1 MVSFFQTHV
10 CQETRKNMK
19 RARADETPTRVDD
32 QTIDWEVHHGTA
44 VLGIRDREV
53 RERVDAILSHFEE
66 HLDDPVQRWMR
77 GDDWD
82 RENLEAVLR
91 RKLDRLPVA
100 DVLAA
105 LPDKWIRRRRFVL
118 GTRERRIVVAH
129 MVDHLVRGL
138 ATDFVSGRLTDDRVE
153 EHSDDLVAWFRLM
166 EDSNTAR
173 FTQALAR
180 CVPRMLYSVEGG
192 VATPL
197 ALVGQM
203 AKRPHGLASTV
214 EAAVEALAKGLV
226 RVSPPDPHSSWSW
239 MWRTGLV
246 ADGVAVMADE
256 PFRHALSDFLGTSVK
271 QARYDALMSRRGE
284 RRNPVDLHNLLSV
297 KRHPPG
303 CQDVT
308 GRLSHQLTGIYK
320 ANPTFDARPREAI
333 VDAVLEETQGAML
346 VCDGLAHNYGDARL
360 VVGSWMDAL
369 GVEITPALYALLDM
383 IPTMRRDMHLATV
396 VAMLEEN
403 TKRTRAIEQQNL
415 EILDKLARAEARGEK
430 QHAEVIEGQEAIH
443 HAIKHESLKPHAQLS
458 SSDRAALD
466 VLQQLFVFD
475 QPPTSKLSAS
485 KISEVI
491 ETYNATAATSPL
503 VGMTGNKRGE
513 LLRLLNCTSKKTNA
527 AARGWDR
534 IALRAPLVFD
544 ANN

>member
-1 MVSFFQTHV
+1 
-10 CQETRKNMK
+10 MK
-19 RARADETPTRVDD
+19 RARTDAPTRVDD
-32 QTIDWEVHHGTA
+32 QTIDWEVHRGTA

-66 HLDDPVQRWMR
+66 HLDDPVRRWMR

-105 LPDKWIRRRRFVL
+105 LPDKWIRRGRFLL
-118 GTRERRIVVAH
+118 GKRERGIVVAH

-138 ATDFVSGRLTDDRVE
+138 ATDFVSGRLTDARVE
-153 EHSDDLVAWFRLM
+153 EHSDDLMTWFRLM

-180 CVPRMLYSVEGG
+180 CVPRMLYSVEDG

-214 EAAVEALAKGLV
+214 EAAVDALAKGLV

-256 PFRHALSDFLGTSVK
+256 PFRHALSDFLGTNVK
-271 QARYDALMSRRGE
+271 QGRYDALMSRNGE
-284 RRNPVDLHNLLSV
+284 RRNQVALHNLLAA
-297 KRHPPG
+297 KRRPPG
-303 CQDVT
+303 CPDVT
-308 GRLSHQLTGIYK
+308 GRLSHQLADIYK
-320 ANPTFDARPREAI
+320 ANPTFDERPREAI

-403 TKRTRAIEQQNL
+403 TKRTRAIEQQNQ
-415 EILDKLARAEARGEK
+415 EILEQNREIKEQLARAEAR
-430 QHAEVIEGQEAIH
+430 AEEHHEAVMEGQEAIH
-443 HAIKHESLKPHAQLS
+443 GAMTHAPP
-458 SSDRAALD
+458 AALSP
-466 VLQQLFVFD
+466 LERQAIAALHQLFVLVPD
-475 QPPTSKLSAS
+475 EKLSSAEISAHIASFNATHADSPLAFISEKLRARLLRTMTFEPDKKHGQKRGWKHIAIRPPGDAS
-485 KISEVI
+485 K
-491 ETYNATAATSPL
+491 ASP
-503 VGMTGNKRGE
+503 VDVP
-513 LLRLLNCTSKKTNA
+513 SS
-527 AARGWDR
+527 D
-534 IALRAPLVFD
+534 
-544 ANN
+544 